1 MCRNDRELPRLL
13 DWSLHR
19 SEKARSYV
27 DPNRAKHQCRR
38 NAASI
43 KYSACRDDRNGR
55 DRVNDLR
62 NKSQGAYNAAVAAGL
77 AALRDN
83 YVSTALGCF
92 NCLFD
97 CGYLNHHFRSD
108 VMGLLHK
115 IARVTQGRTISLT
128 AAMQGYGGTLPR
140 LTWVEYDLP
149 RNFD

>member
-1 MCRNDRELPRLL
+1 LCRNYSELPRLL
-13 DWSLHR
+13 NWSLHR
-19 SEKARSYV
+19 CKKARSYV

-62 NKSQGAYNAAVAAGL
+62 NKSHGAYNAAVAAGL

-97 CGYLNHHFRSD
+97 RGDLNHHFRSD

-115 IARVTQGRTISLT
+115 IARVTKGER
-128 AAMQGYGGTLPR
+128 YH
-140 LTWVEYDLP
+140 
-149 RNFD
+149 